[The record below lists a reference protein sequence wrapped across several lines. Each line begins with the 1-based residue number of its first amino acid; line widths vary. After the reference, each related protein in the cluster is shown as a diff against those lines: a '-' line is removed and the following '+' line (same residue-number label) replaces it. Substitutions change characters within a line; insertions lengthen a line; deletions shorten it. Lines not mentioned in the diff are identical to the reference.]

1 MNEQMQIAKHVMHK
15 LEEAGYEAVLVGGA
29 VRDMLLG
36 RPFHDVDVATA
47 ALPEEVKALFPKT
60 VDVGIE
66 HGTVLV
72 LVDGIGIEVTTYRT
86 ELAYSDHRR
95 PDGVQFVRNL
105 RDDLQ
110 RRDFT
115 MNALAMRANGE
126 LVDYYGGEADLQ
138 AGVIR
143 AVGNASERFFEDAL
157 RMLRAGRFVGQ
168 LGFVIE
174 AQTEAA
180 IAEHAQLIEQIA
192 VERVQMELNK
202 LFVSPFVA
210 RGIAAMRQTRLSDYV
225 AGTFDE
231 AQWQHVHIEDVQVG
245 WAYFAYVSQLDAA
258 EMARA
263 YRLANKEKQ
272 FIAQVLALATNDDWQ
287 TMDYF
292 HASIDV
298 LQAAQHIRTCQS
310 LPTESIEAVQAKKA
324 SLPIQTKDELAVNGQ
339 HVMAWHDEKRGPWLK
354 DALAAILQAVVTGDV
369 QNDAQQIK
377 DWFMREWINER
388 ARITGATTGKKR

>member
-1 MNEQMQIAKHVMHK
+1 MNEQMQAAKHVMHK

-29 VRDMLLG
+29 VRDMLLQ

-47 ALPEEVKALFPKT
+47 ALPEEVKAIFPKT

-72 LVDGIGIEVTTYRT
+72 LVDDVGIEVTTYRT
-86 ELAYSDHRR
+86 ELAYTDHRR

-157 RMLRAGRFVGQ
+157 RMLRAVRFVGQ
-168 LGFVIE
+168 LGFTIE

-192 VERVQMELNK
+192 IERVQMELNK
-202 LFVSPFVA
+202 LFVSPFVT
-210 RGIAAMRQTRLSDYV
+210 RGIAAMRQTQLSDYV

-231 AQWQHVHIEDVQVG
+231 AQWQNVHIEDVQVG

-258 EMARA
+258 EVARA

-272 FIAQVLALATNDDWQ
+272 FIAQVLTLVAKETWE
-287 TMDYF
+287 TIDYF

-298 LQAAQHIRTCQS
+298 LRAAQAIRTWQS
-310 LPTESIEAVQAKKA
+310 LAPITDDVQAVKA

-354 DALAAILQAVVTGDV
+354 DALAAILEAVVTGDV
-369 QNDAQQIK
+369 QNDVQRIK

-388 ARITGATTGKKR
+388 ARITGATTSKKR